1 MGATVAR
8 VRTLSTRYS
17 MYHRQHT
24 RLMHRTRPQTPQT
37 LRQPTVQEHCASR
50 TPTTRLN
57 CGAVYMQSAPRPL
70 SHPKPS
76 PSPVTCTYA
85 APLSPKLQPSA
96 RRGALRPRCP
106 RRHRCADLGYGAM
119 IGPASGRTVPTT
131 TLPSSP
137 APVARRSRAGGA
149 SSHRCF
155 LAAGP
160 DFHVLSFH
168 ALTKA

>member
-50 TPTTRLN
+50 TPITRLN

-85 APLSPKLQPSA
+85 APLSAKLQPSA

-119 IGPASGRTVPTT
+119 IGPASIAVTSGECERVGGQYSP
-131 TLPSSP
+131 LPPPHPSRPSSA
-137 APVARRSRAGGA
+137 APPPYSEHEPPKSTG
-149 SSHRCF
+149 
-155 LAAGP
+155 
-160 DFHVLSFH
+160 
-168 ALTKA
+168 